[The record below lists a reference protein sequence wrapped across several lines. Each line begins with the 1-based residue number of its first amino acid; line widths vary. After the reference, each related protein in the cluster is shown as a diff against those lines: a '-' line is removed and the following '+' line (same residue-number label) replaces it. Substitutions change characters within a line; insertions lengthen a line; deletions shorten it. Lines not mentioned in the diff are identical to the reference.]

1 MYILNIARDIKR
13 CLSMKSE
20 TLSFKTI
27 IKELDFL
34 RKTVII
40 Q

>member
-1 MYILNIARDIKR
+1 MYILNIARAIKNK
-13 CLSMKSE
+13 SANKSE

-27 IKELDFL
+27 VKELDFL
-34 RKTVII
+34 

>member
-1 MYILNIARDIKR
+1 MYILNIARAIKR
-13 CLSMKSE
+13 CHSMKMK
-20 TLSFKTI
+20 TLPLKTI

-34 RKTVII
+34 KKTVII